1 MGIAV
6 LKGRVF
12 TEDDRPGAPE
22 VAVVSESMARRFWP
36 GEDPVGKRFSF
47 SDGGHGPWT
56 TVVGVVGNVRYQQA
70 SGEPPPEIYSCYR
83 QRLMAAQVST
93 LVLRTP
99 LDPRLLAGPVRAAI
113 RRFDP
118 GQPIAEVKSMS
129 EVLAD
134 STAQP
139 RLYTVLLSL
148 FAALGLLL
156 AAAGIFSVISWIVS
170 RRTHEI
176 GIRMALGAEPG
187 RVARSMM
194 RRALIE
200 TAAGTVVGLAGATAL
215 TGILKQQL
223 FGIAATDPGTFAAA
237 AVALGSVA
245 LLAAYLPARRAARL
259 NPAIALR
266 EAG

>member
-1 MGIAV
+1 
-6 LKGRVF
+6 
-12 TEDDRPGAPE
+12 
-22 VAVVSESMARRFWP
+22 
-36 GEDPVGKRFSF
+36 
-47 SDGGHGPWT
+47 
-56 TVVGVVGNVRYQQA
+56 VVGVVGNVRYQQA